1 MSCVGLIW
9 AQSAS
14 GVIGRAG
21 DIPWRLPEDM
31 SHFKDLTMGHTVV
44 MGRRTWES
52 LPARVRPLPGRRN
65 VVLTRQA
72 DYMAEGA
79 VVMTSLDDALRPSGS
94 SADDALR
101 PSGSSADDALR
112 PSGSSADD
120 ALRPSGSSAES
131 ALADGGVW
139 VIGGAEIYAL
149 ALPRATRCEVTEVDM
164 DLPRRDDDAVAPVL
178 DEGWV
183 AEDADWQISRSGLR
197 YRFSSYRR
205 IWPS

>member
-1 MSCVGLIW
+1 MTVGLIW

-21 DIPWRLPEDM
+21 AIPWRLPEDLAR
-31 SHFKDLTMGHTVV
+31 FKNLTLGHTVV

-79 VVMTSLDDALRPSGS
+79 HVMSSLYDALSG
-94 SADDALR
+94 AD
-101 PSGSSADDALR
+101 
-112 PSGSSADD
+112 
-120 ALRPSGSSAES
+120 
-131 ALADGGVW
+131 VW
-139 VIGGAEIYAL
+139 VIGGAEIYVL
-149 ALPRATRCEVTEVDM
+149 ALPHAARCEVTEVDLQ
-164 DLPRRDDDAVAPVL
+164 LPRQDDDAMAPLL

-183 AEDADWQISRSGLR
+183 AEDGDWQVGDSGLR
-197 YRFSSYRR
+197 YRFSSYQR